1 MKLIN
6 EAGTWQYQKKKFI
19 IPLEDT
25 ESYIEDEKSKKVL
38 GLRFKK
44 NVGVWGVKAKLL
56 QRNSP
61 ASNEQ
66 LWIRKR
72 VNNSTEL
79 FTLTNKETGELLSAK
94 NPKETVKGG
103 MYFQKILQIYV
114 PNPKI
119 SAPFCS
125 MKLKKFVA
133 FLDHI
138 IIIF

>member
-94 NPKETVKGG
+94 NHKETVKGG
-103 MYFQKILQIYV
+103 TAMDICLCTVTKYAL
-114 PNPKI
+114 
-119 SAPFCS
+119 
-125 MKLKKFVA
+125 
-133 FLDHI
+133 
-138 IIIF
+138 